1 MEKVYFACFQSKI
14 TSRRSKLLVQR
25 HGIDVHTFQC
35 HMRAFR
41 TLCVVSLQIGVFVA
55 TGIQPVVAQSLPFKG
70 QLPWQSPLSPPTP
83 QGQSPIKLP
92 APPPGTEVEK
102 SGDQASQLS
111 RYILGPG
118 DAIGVVVQHPPGRY
132 ILGPGDAISVAVQRF
147 PDLSFQAQINPEGN
161 ITVPLLGTVSLKG
174 LSLQQAQE
182 KIRSGLNRYVV
193 DPIVTMSLVGQR
205 PELNFQAQINP
216 EGNIVVPQV
225 GTVSVQG
232 LTLEE
237 AQEKIRSSLSRML
250 VAQDVVAV
258 SLVGQRPVQITI
270 SGEVSRPG
278 IYPVISSSP
287 RINDALL
294 SAGGSTNMADLR
306 LVEVRRKLIDGSVVS
321 QKIDLYTPLQHG
333 GVIPNLRL
341 QDGDALIV
349 PRREIATDDSYDR
362 KLVARSTLAVPQ
374 IRVRILNY
382 AAGGIVTVPLPNGS
396 NFIDAL
402 TGVSLDTTN
411 LSKIALIRFDPE
423 RGKAVTQKING
434 KKALQGDVSQNVP
447 LQDNDVIVVGRN
459 LIGKITNAIS
469 LITAPFYNVES
480 FIRFFTIFN
489 GNTNGF

>member
-1 MEKVYFACFQSKI
+1 
-14 TSRRSKLLVQR
+14 
-25 HGIDVHTFQC
+25 
-35 HMRAFR
+35 MRAFS

-55 TGIQPVVAQSLPFKG
+55 TAIQPVVAQSLPFKG
-70 QLPWQSPLSPPTP
+70 QIPKQSPLSPPVP
-83 QGQSPIKLP
+83 SGQSPIKLP
-92 APPPGTEVEK
+92 APPPGTEVDK
-102 SGDQASQLS
+102 SGSEGSQLS

-118 DAIGVVVQHPPGRY
+118 DGIGVMVQHPPGRY
-132 ILGPGDAISVAVQRF
+132 ILGPGDGISVVVQRF
-147 PDLSFQAQINPEGN
+147 PDLSFQTQINPEGN

-193 DPIVTMSLVGQR
+193 DPIMALSLVVQR

-216 EGNIVVPQV
+216 EGNILVPQV
-225 GTVSVQG
+225 GAVSVQG

-237 AQEKIRSSLSRML
+237 AQEKIRSSLSRIL

-258 SLVGQRPVQITI
+258 SLVGQRAVQITI

-278 IYPVISSSP
+278 IYPVLSLNP
-287 RINDALL
+287 RINDVLV

-306 LVEVRRKLIDGSVVS
+306 QVEVRRKLIDGSVVS

-333 GVIPNLRL
+333 GVIPSLRL

-349 PRREIATDDSYDR
+349 PRREIATDDNYDR

-374 IRVRILNY
+374 IRVRIINY
-382 AAGGIVTVPLPNGS
+382 ASGGIVVVPLPNGS

-423 RGKAVTQKING
+423 RGKAVTEKING
-434 KKALQGDVSQNVP
+434 KKALEGDVSQNVP
-447 LQDNDVIVVGRN
+447 LQDNDVIVIGRN

-480 FIRFFTIFN
+480 FIRFFNIFN
-489 GNTNGF
+489 GGNTNGF

>member
-1 MEKVYFACFQSKI
+1 
-14 TSRRSKLLVQR
+14 
-25 HGIDVHTFQC
+25 
-35 HMRAFR
+35 MRAFR
-41 TLCVVSLQIGVFVA
+41 TLCVVSLQIGIFVA
-55 TGIQPVVAQSLPFKG
+55 TGIQPVVAQSLPFKE
-70 QLPWQSPLSPPTP
+70 LPRQSPLSPPAP

-92 APPPGTEVEK
+92 APPSGTEVDK
-102 SGDQASQLS
+102 SGDEASQLS

-306 LVEVRRKLIDGSVVS
+306 LVEVRRKLIDGSVIS